1 MKTTHPETA
10 VREYTI
16 DATGK
21 RLGVVCTEAASYLLG
36 KDSPDVTR
44 HTIAPVSVSIV
55 NASALDISER
65 KLREEYQRYS
75 GYPSGRKVE
84 TLGHLAN
91 RLGYTEVIRQ
101 SIYGMLPSNRLR
113 KPRLKNLH
121 ITE

>member
-1 MKTTHPETA
+1 MDTTKTENH

-16 DATGK
+16 DATNR
-21 RLGVVCTEAASYLLG
+21 RLGDVCTEASRYLLG
-36 KDSPDVTR
+36 KDSPDVAR
-44 HTIAPVSVSIV
+44 HVAAPVSVSVI
-55 NASALDISER
+55 NAAKLDIPDR
-65 KLREEYQRYS
+65 KRREEYQRYS

-84 TLGHLAN
+84 TLDHLAN
-91 RLGYTEVIRQ
+91 RLGYAEIVRR